1 MQLDCK
7 KSLPALSVRTVLLAS
22 ISGETKMTLTWAL
35 LLGFGLGLR
44 HATDADHV
52 VAVGTLLRHDAS
64 PVRAARVA
72 VLWGLGHTLTFF
84 GLGILIVAAGVR
96 VPLRFERVG
105 EGVVAAMLIGL
116 GTLALRRSQAS
127 PAAGVGLRPVFIGVV
142 HGLAG
147 SAGIALLAL
156 ATIPSTL
163 GALVYLA
170 LFGVGTVAGMVLL
183 TAFLSFPLGSMT
195 RTRKGTPRLAVLV
208 AAVMSIGLGA
218 SLGYHVLAEVPRES
232 STIPPS

>member
-1 MQLDCK
+1 
-7 KSLPALSVRTVLLAS
+7 
-22 ISGETKMTLTWAL
+22 MTLSWAL

-84 GLGILIVAAGVR
+84 SLGILIVAAGVR
-96 VPLRFERVG
+96 IPLRFEQLG
-105 EGVVAAMLIGL
+105 EGGVAVMLIGL
-116 GTLALRRSQAS
+116 GVWTLRKPRAVAHA
-127 PAAGVGLRPVFIGVV
+127 PGVGLRPLLVGVV

-156 ATIPSTL
+156 TAIPSTL

-170 LFGVGTVAGMVLL
+170 LFGVGTVAGMLL
-183 TAFLSFPLGSMT
+183 LRPLSPCLSGGS
-195 RTRKGTPRLAVLV
+195 RGRGGRRRDGPSSSPR
-208 AAVMSIGLGA
+208 S
-218 SLGYHVLAEVPRES
+218 
-232 STIPPS
+232 